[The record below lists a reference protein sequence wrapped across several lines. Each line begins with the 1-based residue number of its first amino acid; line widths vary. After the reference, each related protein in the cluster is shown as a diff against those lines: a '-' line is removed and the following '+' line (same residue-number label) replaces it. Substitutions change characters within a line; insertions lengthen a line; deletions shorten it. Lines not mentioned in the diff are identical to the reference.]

1 MKQVYKLNTV
11 RLEDS
16 ETFFSFYEK
25 LSEKRRQ
32 KIDG

>member
-16 ETFFSFYEK
+16 ETFLVFMKNYRRNAG
-25 LSEKRRQ
+25 KR
-32 KIDG
+32 